1 MAPQSGKYPHYIHYF
16 HGLPVKYYINCQN
29 KGYDK
34 TGAYKKQDTAL
45 KNIVFIRLVIN

>member
-34 TGAYKKQDTAL
+34 TGAYKKTRYRVEKHCIHKA
-45 KNIVFIRLVIN
+45 RY